1 MDRACGEVSMNKL
14 QIKAEVLTTL
24 RAFMGS
30 TIPDPSLLTDLK
42 KILKLVDIRYKIS

>member
-42 KILKLVDIRYKIS
+42 KIEDKKTILDVL